1 MNSFQK
7 AALQATTETITEESF
22 ETGLTVGHGTS
33 VQHFAIKPLPA
44 SSQQVASKC
53 WSKSCKASLVWEF
66 SSAELTVTALAWHCT
81 SANLN
86 LDLAKT
92 PECNALGTQ
101 PKAEK
106 VTQIQP
112 LPEQED
118 YDPLVAMPR
127 PCIRSILAR
136 VC

>member
-86 LDLAKT
+86 LDLAKILQ
-92 PECNALGTQ
+92 NAMLWAPNLKLKKLLKYSLYLNKKIMTH
-101 PKAEK
+101 
-106 VTQIQP
+106 
-112 LPEQED
+112 
-118 YDPLVAMPR
+118 
-127 PCIRSILAR
+127 
-136 VC
+136 